1 MQKNKQN
8 HDYDCSHVT
17 MTFAALNTLLTLGDD
32 LSKLNKQSILASLK
46 ALQLPDGR
54 CLWNC
59 IFFTLFFIKF

>member
-17 MTFAALNTLLTLGDD
+17 MTFSALNTLLTLGDD

-54 CLWNC
+54 FLLN
-59 IFFTLFFIKF
+59 